1 MKTGIWQSHWLHF
14 VNINLCAKN
23 IKENLR
29 FQNYQSITTVQEL
42 WAFLAL
48 PQPRKSGI
56 WQFFC
61 LSHINILL
69 NYPIWLKT
77 YGDFHIL
84 HFLTSALP
92 WSKKSGI
99 WQTYWLDLVSIYQ
112 YAKNYQNILNGLSA
126 MADFANWPRTS
137 RRTVGLTSDYRAL
150 FDIQPFNR
158 STFHRVVQ
166 YSHRFE
172 RTSDYHI
179 TIFLCLGGAIYKE
192 I

>member
-1 MKTGIWQSHWLHF
+1 MLVAVSNRIIR
-14 VNINLCAKN
+14 IN
-23 IKENLR
+23 E
-29 FQNYQSITTVQEL
+29 SM
-42 WAFLAL
+42 
-48 PQPRKSGI
+48 
-56 WQFFC
+56 
-61 LSHINILL
+61 
-69 NYPIWLKT
+69 KT

-126 MADFANWPRTS
+126 MANFANWPRTS
-137 RRTVGLTSDYRAL
+137 RWTVALTSDYRAL
-150 FDIQPFNR
+150 FDIQPFNW

-172 RTSDYHI
+172 RTGDYHI
-179 TIFLCLGGAIYKE
+179 TIFLCLGEAIYKE